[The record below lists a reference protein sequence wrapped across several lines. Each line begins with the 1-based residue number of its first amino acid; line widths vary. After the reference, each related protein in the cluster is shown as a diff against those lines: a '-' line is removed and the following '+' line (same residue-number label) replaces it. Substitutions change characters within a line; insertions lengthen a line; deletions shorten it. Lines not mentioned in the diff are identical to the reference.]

1 MWKGKARNIVPG
13 DNGGENAW
21 FEQNR
26 VLAMGV
32 GMGPGKRWLS
42 KIEVVCSG
50 KQYKQLFKNEMPV
63 C

>member
-13 DNGGENAW
+13 DNGGENAQV
-21 FEQNR
+21 EQNR
-26 VLAMGV
+26 AVAMGIR
-32 GMGPGKRWLS
+32 MGLGKRCLS

-50 KQYKQLFKNEMPV
+50 KQYKQLFKNEMPI